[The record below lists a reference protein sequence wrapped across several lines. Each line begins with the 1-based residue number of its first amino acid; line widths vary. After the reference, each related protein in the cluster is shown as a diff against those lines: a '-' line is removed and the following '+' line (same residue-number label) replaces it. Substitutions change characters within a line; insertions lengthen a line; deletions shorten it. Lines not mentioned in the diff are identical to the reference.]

1 MGHRYSCPAKLPQ
14 TNQIIERGTFH
25 QWSWRKDCIEGVLSD
40 PAEGCMFLTGGGQI
54 MEIIDTGDLKRI
66 TYENTEDVTST
77 RIFQGIYGVGK
88 YSLLFPAG

>member
-1 MGHRYSCPAKLPQ
+1 
-14 TNQIIERGTFH
+14 
-25 QWSWRKDCIEGVLSD
+25 
-40 PAEGCMFLTGGGQI
+40 MFLTGGGQI

>member
-1 MGHRYSCPAKLPQ
+1 MPVRDLVLDIMGER
-14 TNQIIERGTFH
+14 IIP
-25 QWSWRKDCIEGVLSD
+25 CIEGVLSE